1 METIIR
7 TKDMSFLYSN
17 TRIENL
23 VLLMKVQ

>member
-1 METIIR
+1 METIIS

-23 VLLMKVQ
+23 VLVIKVQ